1 MLKRVQSIMEED
13 TVSLLQY
20 AVGPQ
25 EANIQKA
32 IKFYG
37 ENKNAILYSYQ
48 EHGCI
53 GIELMKENKA
63 RICHIAVSP
72 NSRYQGIASV
82 MIKKVIHMHELI
94 YTEAETDNDAV
105 GFYKKCGFTI
115 TSLGE
120 KYPGVERFHCYW
132 AES

>member
-1 MLKRVQSIMEED
+1 MVKLVQNITEEKM
-13 TVSLLQY
+13 VSLLKY

-25 EANIQKA
+25 AVSIQKA

-37 ENKNAILYSYQ
+37 ENKNTTLYKYQ

-53 GIELMKENKA
+53 GIKLIKENKA

-72 NSRYQGIASV
+72 NSRYKGIAFE
-82 MIKKVIHMHELI
+82 MIKKVIHMHGLI
-94 YTEAETDNDAV
+94 YLEAETDDEAV

-115 TSLGE
+115 ISLGE

-132 AES
+132 VK